1 MRLAIGCEIDYEI
14 ADSATLIF
22 NVEPMSGGRQR
33 ILNERIV
40 VTPPFVTQQY
50 TADETGNRFRR
61 LTATGGAL
69 KLRYDAQI
77 ELDPVRADPAVIE
90 EIPVAQLPPETLA
103 FLNPSRYCPSDLL
116 ARFAAREFGE
126 IEPGF
131 GRVTEICNWIRAE
144 VDYLAGSSD
153 TTTTAADTFA
163 TRAGVCR
170 DFAHLG
176 ITFCRALGI
185 PARFVSCYAWQLQP
199 QDFHAV
205 FEAYLGDRWYLFDAT
220 RMAALDGLVRI
231 GSGRDAADTAFA
243 TLFGNVQS
251 GGVRVWADALDGDAA
266 EPWTVD
272 AVSVSELS

>member
-1 MRLAIGCEIDYEI
+1 MRLSIGCEIDYEVF
-14 ADSATLIF
+14 DNATLIF
-22 NVEPMSGGRQR
+22 NVEAMHGGRQR

-40 VTPPFVTQQY
+40 VTPPFVTEQF
-50 TADETGNRFRR
+50 TANDTGNRFRR
-61 LTATGGAL
+61 LTASGGAL

-77 ELDPVRADPAVIE
+77 VLDPVLANPADIGEV
-90 EIPVAQLPPETLA
+90 PVAQLPPETLG

-116 ARFAAREFGE
+116 ARFASRQFGDV
-126 IEPGF
+126 EPGF
-131 GRVTEICNWIRAE
+131 VRVTEICNWIHEE

-153 TTTTAADTFA
+153 TSTTAADTFA

-176 ITFCRALGI
+176 VTFCRALGI

-205 FEAYLGDRWYLFDAT
+205 FEAYLGDRWYLFDPT

-251 GGVRVWADALDGDAA
+251 RGVRVWADALDADTD

-272 AVSVSELS
+272 AVSVAELS